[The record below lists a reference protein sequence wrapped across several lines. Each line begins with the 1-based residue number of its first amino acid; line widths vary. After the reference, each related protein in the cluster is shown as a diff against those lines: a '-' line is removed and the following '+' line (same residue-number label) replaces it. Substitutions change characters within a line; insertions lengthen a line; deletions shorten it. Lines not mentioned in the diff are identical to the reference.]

1 MNRLSI
7 PRSSRPLV
15 TACVPTALLAMGSHG
30 DGVANAALGAT
41 SRAEGYRHNKG
52 GAGAAGILGASGR
65 PGSIIRSGKKRLIAS
80 GSSEAS
86 FTVNKTAHTAFV
98 TRH

>member
-1 MNRLSI
+1 
-7 PRSSRPLV
+7 
-15 TACVPTALLAMGSHG
+15 MGSYG

-41 SRAEGYRHNKG
+41 SRVEDDRHNKG
-52 GAGAAGILGASGR
+52 GAGAAGILGTS
-65 PGSIIRSGKKRLIAS
+65 GSIIRFCKKRPIAS

-86 FTVNKTAHTAFV
+86 FTVNRNAHTAFV